1 MKDNQLKDSD
11 DQSFNEP
18 DFLQPGPKTGSEG
31 LGDHGSD
38 GLFRKIVPWLNGR
51 GFCQTEVILA
61 TGELGPLM
69 LFLLFDFIYSQ
80 LH

>member
-1 MKDNQLKDSD
+1 M
-11 DQSFNEP
+11 
-18 DFLQPGPKTGSEG
+18 
-31 LGDHGSD
+31 GDHGSD
-38 GLFRKIVPWLNGR
+38 GLFRKIVPRLNGR